1 MTSPAFARRRISRVE
16 ATLSARRNSVV
27 RSSKVGNVAIPIASG
42 TYKTTSKI
50 ATAQERLV
58 EMRRSSTQVG
68 SGTIIS
74 ATTTTT
80 SAASAASAPQKPWA
94 RGGRDA
100 TRVTGGNV

>member
-1 MTSPAFARRRISRVE
+1 MTSPAFARNRMSRVE
-16 ATLSARRNSVV
+16 ATFSARRNRVV
-27 RSSKVGNVAIPIASG
+27 SRSSVGNVAIPIASG
-42 TYKTTSKI
+42 TYKTTSRM

-58 EMRRSSTQVG
+58 EMRRSSTHVG

-80 SAASAASAPQKPWA
+80 SAASAASALQKACA
-94 RGGRDA
+94 RGGREA